1 MEQLICK
8 SLLLKIGLITGDNY
22 SETLDKMFLED
33 LDNEMIL
40 ELQSY
45 HYDVDTTFDILQR
58 YWEYEFKDFSVD
70 IFGKCLLENLK
81 TVYQSNGFSIED
93 FGRKCYLLWKHLPNE
108 LNTIEPFHTLSY
120 ADDPLS
126 WGDEEQARK
135 IYEEFFEFYK

>member
-33 LDNEMIL
+33 SDNEMLL

-58 YWEYEFKDFSVD
+58 YWEYEFKGFSVD
-70 IFGKCLLENLK
+70 TFGKCLLEDLK
-81 TVYQSNGFSIED
+81 TVYQSNVFSIED
-93 FGRKCYLLWKHLPNE
+93 FGKKCYRLWKQLPNE
-108 LNTIEPFHTLSY
+108 LHLEEPFHVLSY

-126 WGDEEQARK
+126 WGDEAQTRE
-135 IYEEFFEFYK
+135 IYEKLFEFYK